1 MLNLNELREAIAY
14 EGKVSRRLM
23 LSYTGALA
31 MLPSLARASST
42 LRRPSFSSD
51 PFTLGVAS
59 GDPDQQGV
67 VLWTRLA
74 PEPLE
79 PFGGMPN
86 EAVVVEWELAS
97 DENMKSIVQRGEILA
112 TPQLGHSVHVEV
124 DGLESDR
131 WYWYRFRAG
140 DAESGIGRTRTC
152 PAMTDDVDKLRFAV
166 TSCQNYEQGLFTA
179 YEQMHRDEPDLVV
192 HLGDYIYEYRAGRT
206 GKVRSHIGEE
216 IQSLN
221 DYRARHAQYKSE
233 ALLQSMHAQCPWLVT
248 WDDHEFDNN
257 CANEISEEGKVTVA
271 DFLVRRA
278 NAYQA
283 YYEMMPLRQSSMP
296 KGASMQLYRK
306 VSYGNLAEFLVLD
319 TRQYRS
325 DQPNNDRKSPLN
337 FSARHPDNTLL
348 GQEQKNW
355 LCGELIASQA
365 NWNILAQQV
374 MMGTVGFE
382 SGNSE
387 ELIYSMDQWPGYVAE
402 RNQLI
407 NYLGERRISNPVVLT
422 GDIHSNWA
430 NELRTDDLKED
441 SSVVASEFVCTSLS
455 SGGNGSDKPDYHDK
469 LLANNQCIKFHN
481 RQRGYILC
489 DVDKERWQSD
499 YVVVDQVT
507 KPGGVC
513 SIRKSLVVESG
524 SPSIHEA

>member
-1 MLNLNELREAIAY
+1 MLDLNELREAIAY
-14 EGKVSRRLM
+14 EGKVSRRL
-23 LSYTGALA
+23 LVSYAGALA
-31 MLPSLARASST
+31 LLPKLGRASSS
-42 LRRPSFSSD
+42 LQNLSFASD

-59 GDPDQQGV
+59 GDPDHQGI

-74 PEPLE
+74 PQPME
-79 PFGGMPN
+79 PFGGMSN
-86 EAVVVEWELAS
+86 ESVAVQWEIAA
-97 DENMKSIVQRGEILA
+97 DENMKSVVQKGETIA

-124 DGLESDR
+124 NGLESDR

-140 DAESGIGRTRTC
+140 DAESRIGRTRTC
-152 PAMTDDVDKLRFAV
+152 PSPTEQTENLKFAV

-179 YEQMHRDEPDLVV
+179 YEQMQRDDPDLVV

-206 GKVRSHIGEE
+206 GKVRSHRGEE

-221 DYRARHAQYKSE
+221 DYRARHAQYKRE
-233 ALLQSMHAQCPWLVT
+233 KLLQSMHARCPWIVT

-283 YYEMMPLRQSSMP
+283 YYEMMPLRRSSMP
-296 KGASMQLYRK
+296 RGASMQLYRK

-319 TRQYRS
+319 TRQYRT

-348 GQEQKNW
+348 GSEQKNW

-382 SGNSE
+382 SSNAE
-387 ELIYSMDQWPGYVAE
+387 ELVYSMDQWPGYVAE

-407 NYLGERRISNPVVLT
+407 KYLGDRRIANPVVLT

-430 NELRTDDLKED
+430 NELRADDLKEGGE
-441 SSVVASEFVCTSLS
+441 VVASEFVCTSLS
-455 SGGNGSDKPDYHDK
+455 SGGNGYDRPEYHDQ

-489 DVDKERWQSD
+489 DVNRERWKSD
-499 YVVVDQVT
+499 YIVVDQVL
-507 KPGGVC
+507 KPGGKC
-513 SIRKSLVVESG
+513 SVRTSLVVESG
-524 SPSIHEA
+524 DPRIQGS